1 MLNESGEGGHPCLV
15 ADLTGKDQLFT
26 TEYSISCGFVVYDF
40 YNVQVHF
47 LYIHSIGSFLII
59 TVCWILSSAISAFI
73 EVNIWFLSSILL
85 YHVDWYVDDEP
96 SFQPWSK
103 SHLIMVDD
111 PFNVWLG

>member
-1 MLNESGEGGHPCLV
+1 MSFSCLIVVARTSNTMLNESGEGGHPCLV

-59 TVCWILSSAISAFI
+59 TVC
-73 EVNIWFLSSILL
+73 
-85 YHVDWYVDDEP
+85 
-96 SFQPWSK
+96 
-103 SHLIMVDD
+103 
-111 PFNVWLG
+111 